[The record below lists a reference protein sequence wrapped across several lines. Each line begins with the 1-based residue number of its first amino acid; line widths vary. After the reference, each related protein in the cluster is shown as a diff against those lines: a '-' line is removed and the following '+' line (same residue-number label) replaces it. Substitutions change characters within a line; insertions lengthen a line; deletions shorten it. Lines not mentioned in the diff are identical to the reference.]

1 MNETKQEKYE
11 NYKVLKVKLKKALA
25 AEFFYEAI
33 FIEYAIL
40 EDRTESALI
49 HAGVKHLNSKG
60 NPAKLTDK
68 INKMRSNPAFT
79 QSYVRKR
86 ISFELLDDIIEWK
99 RKRDTLIHALAKQS
113 YDAGNLRDMANE
125 GNELVKKLDNKAR
138 STNRY
143 FDKQMKDT

>member
-86 ISFELLDDIIEWK
+86 SHSSFLMTSIEWK
-99 RKRDTLIHALAKQS
+99 RKRIH
-113 YDAGNLRDMANE
+113 
-125 GNELVKKLDNKAR
+125 
-138 STNRY
+138 
-143 FDKQMKDT
+143 